1 MLEEALAVSDELSLT
16 LIDMRFVKPIDEEIL
31 VKYLTNAK
39 MFVSLEDGSIMGGA
53 GSAVQE
59 LCSQKGIAIK
69 SKLFG
74 IPDQF
79 IEHASREQMLV
90 DAGLSATQI
99 IQSLKE

>member
-1 MLEEALAVSDELSLT
+1 
-16 LIDMRFVKPIDEEIL
+16 
-31 VKYLTNAK
+31 
-39 MFVSLEDGSIMGGA
+39 MGGA

-90 DAGLSATQI
+90 DAGLSARQI